1 MCSKDL
7 TGPPLSTSL
16 SLQLVAT
23 LTPSLTHLRSVR
35 ARVVSPRHWRIG
47 SGLKSLYSRYC
58 LLTVFVLQPLYELR
72 FNCVCEPARNFQH
85 PIGNRHSPRPCRT
98 IPCPTAPE
106 LCSKLMNAP
115 ARPPRPPTRL
125 TVCSQR
131 SQSGGS
137 GRTPV
142 STLPLPLRR
151 STRACT
157 VARLFPQP
165 FFSFCSGIR
174 VNDASI
180 VSAKRSTSVE
190 DMMRT
195 QRKTETP
202 EERKDRLLREV
213 QTKKADAIADEAA
226 VDRMIRQNIAQFG
239 P

>member
-1 MCSKDL
+1 VEEVE
-7 TGPPLSTSL
+7 G
-16 SLQLVAT
+16 
-23 LTPSLTHLRSVR
+23 
-35 ARVVSPRHWRIG
+35 
-47 SGLKSLYSRYC
+47 
-58 LLTVFVLQPLYELR
+58 
-72 FNCVCEPARNFQH
+72 
-85 PIGNRHSPRPCRT
+85 
-98 IPCPTAPE
+98 APF
-106 LCSKLMNAP
+106 
-115 ARPPRPPTRL
+115 RPP
-125 TVCSQR
+125 
-131 SQSGGS
+131 
-137 GRTPV
+137 
-142 STLPLPLRR
+142 PLPLRR
-151 STRACT
+151 SARART

>member
-1 MCSKDL
+1 MGQRAANLRPATDRPPAHPENAVLQHLFC
-7 TGPPLSTSL
+7 GPACRMNSDS
-16 SLQLVAT
+16 
-23 LTPSLTHLRSVR
+23 
-35 ARVVSPRHWRIG
+35 VSPR
-47 SGLKSLYSRYC
+47 
-58 LLTVFVLQPLYELR
+58 
-72 FNCVCEPARNFQH
+72 
-85 PIGNRHSPRPCRT
+85 
-98 IPCPTAPE
+98 AP
-106 LCSKLMNAP
+106 
-115 ARPPRPPTRL
+115 
-125 TVCSQR
+125 VCSQR

-174 VNDASI
+174 MNDASI
-180 VSAKRSTSVE
+180 VLAKRSTRVE

-202 EERKDRLLREV
+202 EERKDRLFREV